1 MAGWKKNIYR
11 RREIDRAGEILCTDP
26 MAVGSDF
33 RDWLKAFEIMDTW
46 RSSHSFPLNTLQVSL
61 RKRSKKVDNNAEV
74 VQRLKRAQSVTS
86 KLQRNPEMKLSR
98 MQDLG
103 GCRSIVDS
111 SARVYE
117 IREIYQDSRDRHKLA
132 NEKDYIAS
140 PKDSGYRGLHQIYL
154 YQSDRSSD
162 YNNHRIEVQIRSRIQ
177 HAWATA
183 VEIAGIFVRSPLK
196 SSIGPDEWLEFFR
209 YASSAFS
216 ILEATPRLHAEMSE
230 SEIIN
235 ELQNIDLRLD
245 ARSKL
250 RNFSVAHDTIRHRRR
265 KSDTHFLLTLDLGK
279 NELETKSFSTL
290 ADATAAYADAERE
303 FLSNPLVDV
312 VLVSADSIESL
323 SVAYP
328 NYFADT
334 KEFLR
339 LCDRLL
345 S

>member
-140 PKDSGYRGLHQIYL
+140 ALLHK
-154 YQSDRSSD
+154 
-162 YNNHRIEVQIRSRIQ
+162 SR
-177 HAWATA
+177 
-183 VEIAGIFVRSPLK
+183 EGIHLV
-196 SSIGPDEWLEFFR
+196 
-209 YASSAFS
+209 
-216 ILEATPRLHAEMSE
+216 
-230 SEIIN
+230 
-235 ELQNIDLRLD
+235 
-245 ARSKL
+245 
-250 RNFSVAHDTIRHRRR
+250 
-265 KSDTHFLLTLDLGK
+265 
-279 NELETKSFSTL
+279 
-290 ADATAAYADAERE
+290 
-303 FLSNPLVDV
+303 NP
-312 VLVSADSIESL
+312 A
-323 SVAYP
+323 
-328 NYFADT
+328 
-334 KEFLR
+334 
-339 LCDRLL
+339 
-345 S
+345 